1 MTSING
7 NSLRHF
13 CSSAEAELLLHCAR
27 VQLEPRRVE
36 RVRAL
41 AHGNLNWELLLGLA
55 QRNGLSPLLFF
66 HLNRTCA
73 DLAPPGPLSELR
85 NYFRAN
91 NAFNL
96 LLTGE
101 LVSLLKL

>member
-1 MTSING
+1 MDSFEG
-7 NSLRHF
+7 NQLRQLG
-13 CSSAEAELLLHCAR
+13 SMAEAELLIHCAR
-27 VQLEPRRVE
+27 VQLEPFRAE
-36 RVRAL
+36 RIRAL
-41 AHGNLNWELLLGLA
+41 VQGDLNWELLLLLA

-66 HLNRTCA
+66 HLNKTCA

-96 LLTGE
+96 LLTGA
-101 LVSLLKL
+101 LVRLP